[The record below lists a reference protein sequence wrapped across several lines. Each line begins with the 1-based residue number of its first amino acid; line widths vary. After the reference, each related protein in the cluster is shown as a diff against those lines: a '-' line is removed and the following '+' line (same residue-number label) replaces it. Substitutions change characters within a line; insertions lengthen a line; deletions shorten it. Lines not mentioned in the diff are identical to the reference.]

1 MPPRWNDGRR
11 LEGRVA
17 IVTGAN
23 GGLGSAAARALGRE
37 GAAVALGARNSR
49 DVADAAAAEIVK
61 AGGKAHVGFL
71 DVTDERSVEAFVADT
86 VKRYGGVDVLVNSA
100 GRIDPAD
107 AVRFDRIDPDAW
119 DKIFAIDVKGTMLMC
134 RAVVP
139 LMQKKGAG
147 SIVNFSGSYG
157 NGVTQDN
164 MVNSVAIA
172 FCAAKG
178 AVRAMTAAM
187 ARDLAPAIRV
197 NAISPGPIAANWEA
211 DWGIP
216 KEHMDEA
223 IAMTPLKRLGDPME
237 IAETVVY
244 LASDGAGYMT
254 GQNLLVDAGW
264 TLMG

>member
-1 MPPRWNDGRR
+1 MPRWNDGRR
-11 LEGRVA
+11 LTGRVA
-17 IVTGAN
+17 VVTGAN
-23 GGLGSAAARALGRE
+23 GGLGSVAAAALGRE
-37 GAAVALGARNSR
+37 GASVALGARTGR
-49 DVADAAAAEIVK
+49 EQADAVAARIVED
-61 AGGKAHVGFL
+61 GGRAHVGFL
-71 DVTDERSVEAFVADT
+71 DVLDRGSIDAFVADT
-86 VKRYGGVDVLVNSA
+86 VARYGDIDLLVNAA

-107 AVRFDRIDPDAW
+107 AVRFDAIDAQAW
-119 DKIFAIDVKGTMLMC
+119 DAIFAIDVRGSLLMC
-134 RAVVP
+134 LAVVP
-139 LMQKKGAG
+139 SMRRRGAG

-157 NGVTQDN
+157 NGTNQDN

-187 ARDLAPAIRV
+187 ARDLAPHIRV

-216 KEHMDEA
+216 REHMEEA

-237 IAETVVY
+237 IGETVVF

-264 TLMG
+264 TLAG

>member
-1 MPPRWNDGRR
+1 MPRWSDGRR

-37 GAAVALGARNSR
+37 GARVALGARANR
-49 DVADAAAAEIVK
+49 DIADAAVAEI
-61 AGGKAHVGFL
+61 ASGGGEAHVGYL
-71 DVTDERSVEAFVADT
+71 DVLEPDSIGSFVADT
-86 VKRYGGVDVLVNSA
+86 VDRYGGVDVLVNTA

-107 AVRFDRIDPDAW
+107 AVRFDAIDPDAW
-119 DKIFAIDVKGTMLMC
+119 DRIFAIDVKGSLLMC
-134 RAVVP
+134 KAVVP
-139 LMQKKGAG
+139 PMRERGAG

-157 NGVTQDN
+157 NGTSQDN

-178 AVRAMTAAM
+178 AVRAMTAAL

-216 KEHMDEA
+216 REHMEEA
-223 IAMTPLKRLGDPME
+223 VAMTPLKRLGDPME
-237 IAETVVY
+237 IGETVVY

>member
-1 MPPRWNDGRR
+1 MSSRWNDGRR

-23 GGLGSAAARALGRE
+23 GGLGSAAARALGME
-37 GAAVALGARNSR
+37 GAKVALGARTSR
-49 DVADAAAAEIVK
+49 DTADETAKAVSD
-61 AGGKAHVGFL
+61 AGGTAHVGYL
-71 DVTDERSVEAFVADT
+71 DVTDEASVEAFVNDT
-86 VKRYGGVDVLVNSA
+86 KERYGSVDILVNAA

-107 AVRFDRIDPDAW
+107 AVRFDQIDPDAW
-119 DKIFAIDVKGTMLMC
+119 DKIFEIDVKGSMLMC

-139 LMQKKGAG
+139 IMKDQGKG
-147 SIVNFSGSYG
+147 SIINFGGSYG
-157 NGVTQDN
+157 NGTTQEN

-178 AVRAMTAAM
+178 AIRAMTAAM
-187 ARDLAPAIRV
+187 ARDLAPEVRV

>member
-1 MPPRWNDGRR
+1 MPRWSDGRR

-23 GGLGSAAARALGRE
+23 GGLGSVAARALGRE
-37 GAAVALGARNSR
+37 GARVALGARANR
-49 DVADAAAAEIVK
+49 DVADRTAAEIAD
-61 AGGKAHVGFL
+61 AGGEAHVGRL
-71 DVTDERSVEAFVADT
+71 DVLEPESIASFVAET
-86 VKRYGGVDVLVNSA
+86 VDRYGGVDVLVNAA

-107 AVRFDRIDPDAW
+107 AVRFDAIDPDAW
-119 DKIFAIDVKGTMLMC
+119 DRIFAIDVKGSLLMC
-134 RAVVP
+134 KAVVP
-139 LMQKKGAG
+139 SMREKGRG

-157 NGVTQDN
+157 NGVNQDN

-178 AVRAMTAAM
+178 AVRAMTAAL

-216 KEHMDEA
+216 REHMEEA

-237 IAETVVY
+237 IGETVVY

-264 TLMG
+264 TLTG

>member
-1 MPPRWNDGRR
+1 MSPRWNDGRR

-17 IVTGAN
+17 VVTGAN
-23 GGLGSAAARALGRE
+23 GGLGSVAAQALGRE
-37 GAAVALGARNSR
+37 GASVALGARTSR
-49 DVADAAAAEIVK
+49 DVADQVAAGIVEN
-61 AGGKAHVGFL
+61 GGHAHVGFL
-71 DVTDERSVEAFVADT
+71 DVLDQGSIDSFVADT
-86 VKRYGGVDVLVNSA
+86 TDRYGGVDILVNTA

-107 AVRFDRIDPDAW
+107 AVRFDAIEPQAW
-119 DKIFAIDVKGTMLMC
+119 DAIFDIDVRGSLLMC

-139 LMQKKGAG
+139 SMRSRGTG
-147 SIVNFSGSYG
+147 SIINFSGSYG
-157 NGVTQDN
+157 NGTNQDN

-178 AVRAMTAAM
+178 AIRAMTVAM
-187 ARDLAPAIRV
+187 ARDLAPQIRV
-197 NAISPGPIAANWEA
+197 NAVSPGPIAANWEA

-223 IAMTPLKRLGDPME
+223 IDMTPLKRLGDPME
-237 IAETVVY
+237 IGETVVY

>member
-1 MPPRWNDGRR
+1 MSRWNDGRR
-11 LEGRVA
+11 LAGRVA
-17 IVTGAN
+17 VVTGAN

-37 GAAVALGARNSR
+37 GASVALGARSGR
-49 DVADAAAAEIVK
+49 AEAEAAAAWIVEN
-61 AGGKAHVGFL
+61 GGRAHVGPL
-71 DVTDERSVEAFVADT
+71 DVLDREAIDAFVADAIA
-86 VKRYGGVDVLVNSA
+86 RYGGIDVLVNAA

-107 AVRFDRIDPDAW
+107 AVRFDAIDAAAW
-119 DKIFAIDVKGTMLMC
+119 DAIFAIDVRGSLLMC
-134 RAVVP
+134 QAVVP
-139 LMQKKGAG
+139 SMRARGQG

-157 NGVTQDN
+157 NGSNQDN

-187 ARDLAPAIRV
+187 ARDLAPQIRV

-216 KEHMDEA
+216 KEHMEEA

-237 IAETVVY
+237 IGETVAF

-264 TLMG
+264 TLTG